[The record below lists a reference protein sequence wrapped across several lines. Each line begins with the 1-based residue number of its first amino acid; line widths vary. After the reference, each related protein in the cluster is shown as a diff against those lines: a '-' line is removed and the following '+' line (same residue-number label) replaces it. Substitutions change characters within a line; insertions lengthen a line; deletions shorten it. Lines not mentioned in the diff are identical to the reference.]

1 MTGLSEG
8 LAESLGWDWSEEP
21 GVPPVE
27 DALAET
33 VAFVER
39 HLAEAVTAERA
50 AIREALG
57 GEVAVEAAAR
67 AEFDWWVGDETERWE
82 DQRETVRRMYRDA
95 ARPGLRAALDSLGA
109 AGDGGG
115 EG

>member
-67 AEFDWWVGDETERWE
+67 AVHAQWHRRRG
-82 DQRETVRRMYRDA
+82 TVCSEPGGPTRADRTDA
-95 ARPGLRAALDSLGA
+95 RAALRAALDSLGA